1 LCRRRPTNLAELQ
14 QVPGIGER
22 KAGVYGAEILQ
33 ALRNFGEGA
42 RATPVSDSGSTPAEE
57 TLRLLTEGR
66 TLEEIAQL
74 RARQYSTVIGTV
86 ANLIETGRL
95 AWRPEWIASPMLAQ
109 IEAVCAQ
116 LGVEQ
121 LKKIKDALPATVS
134 FEDIRLVV
142 AHLRAQNRVRAKS
155 A

>member
-1 LCRRRPTNLAELQ
+1 
-14 QVPGIGER
+14 
-22 KAGVYGAEILQ
+22 
-33 ALRNFGEGA
+33 
-42 RATPVSDSGSTPAEE
+42 
-57 TLRLLTEGR
+57 
-66 TLEEIAQL
+66 
-74 RARQYSTVIGTV
+74 V